1 MSRLRFITIQG
12 PTASGKS
19 SLALKLAKALST
31 EIISA
36 DSRQIY
42 KFMDIGTAKPTYDE
56 MKEVNHHMIDVVDPN
71 EVYNAGRYYQDAEKI
86 ISSLNS
92 SGMIP
97 IVAGGTGFYI
107 KSLKEGLF
115 ESPDIPENIISF
127 YENILKEKGSNY
139 LYRMLIEADPSAAD
153 RIHPNDTYRVQRA
166 LHIWK
171 STGVTQT
178 EHWEKQ
184 KSKSTSESFDIFIN
198 IDREILYSRI
208 NTRINLML
216 NDGLINEIRN
226 IHNMGFDYN
235 CPGFSS
241 IGYKEF
247 LPYIKGESPLDD
259 CAELAR
265 QHTRNYAKRQLT
277 WFRKLDFD
285 LTILVEEYNFY
296 SILEQVKSFVTKQNI

>member
-1 MSRLRFITIQG
+1 MNKLKFITIQG

-19 SLALKLAKALST
+19 SLAMELAQTLST
-31 EIISA
+31 DIISA

-42 KFMDIGTAKPTYDE
+42 RYMNIGTAKPSTEE
-56 MKEVNHHMIDVVDPN
+56 MKAVQHHMIDIVNPD

-86 ISSLNS
+86 ISSLNAE
-92 SGMIP
+92 GVIP
-97 IVAGGTGFYI
+97 IIVGGTGFYI

-115 ESPDIPENIISF
+115 DSPEIPPDVVSYYDE
-127 YENILKEKGSNY
+127 ILNDKGSDFIY
-139 LYRMLIEADPSAAD
+139 KLLEQADPDAAG
-153 RIHPNDTYRVQRA
+153 RIHPNDTYRVLRS
-166 LHIWK
+166 LYIWK

-178 EHWEKQ
+178 EHWENQ
-184 KSKSTSESFDIFIN
+184 KSQSKSDSFDIFIN
-198 IDREILYSRI
+198 IDREKLYSRI
-208 NTRINLML
+208 NTRITQML
-216 NDGLINEIRN
+216 NDGLIKEIKK
-226 IHNMGFDYN
+226 ILNMGFSYN

-247 LPYIKGESPLDD
+247 IPYLKGE
-259 CAELAR
+259 AELNDCVELAC

-285 LTILVEEYNFY
+285 LTILSEDYNFY